1 MAIYDPKLIKKERTK
16 NDEKWKQLLKMAQQK
31 NPNLKQPVLPYSE
44 SHVVGEFNGIGNGN
58 VNIS

>member
-31 NPNLKQPVLPYSE
+31 NPNLK
-44 SHVVGEFNGIGNGN
+44 
-58 VNIS
+58 